1 MEGHD
6 MATLR
11 LIEAREVDAALVA
24 DLTRERGALVFCSV
38 AQADDIWN
46 MQAARRRE
54 MASDDAH
61 PLEIDGVRFASVA
74 RWPAGYFAVR
84 HP

>member
-1 MEGHD
+1 MP
-6 MATLR
+6 TLR
-11 LIEAREVDAALVA
+11 LIEARAVDAALVA
-24 DLTRERGALVFCSV
+24 ELTREPGALVFCSV

-46 MQAARRRE
+46 MQAARRRDTAGDE
-54 MASDDAH
+54 AQ

-84 HP
+84 LP